1 MVIEL
6 QRPTRIRFRRG
17 RAARHPGVG
26 PASLA
31 LGSSIRLVLVGIA
44 IGVFLMTGSGIASI
58 AFIGVVALGAALTG
72 WDR

>member
-6 QRPTRIRFRRG
+6 HRPTRIRLRRG

-26 PASLA
+26 PASVA
-31 LGSSIRLVLVGIA
+31 VGSAIRLVLVGMA
-44 IGVFLMTGSGIASI
+44 IGIFLMTGSGIASI
-58 AFIGVVALGAALTG
+58 AFVGVIALGAALTS